1 MTTRANFDTPVTD
14 DVDALVADWL
24 TLPEAAALLDADV
37 VHVRQLLRDRQLIAV
52 RRGDRR
58 VISVPAA
65 FIAEG
70 EVVKKLPGLLTL
82 LADAG
87 YDENA
92 AMRWIFTTDDS
103 LPGSP
108 MQALTEN
115 RHTEVRRRAQ
125 SLAF

>member
-1 MTTRANFDTPVTD
+1 MTHPNLDTPVTD

-24 TLPEAAALLDADV
+24 TLPEAAARLEADV

-52 RRGDRR
+52 RRGERR
-58 VISVPAA
+58 IVSVPAA
-65 FIAEG
+65 FIVEG
-70 EVVKKLPGLLTL
+70 EVVKKLPGLLTVL
-82 LADAG
+82 SDAG

-92 AMRWIFTTDDS
+92 AMRWIFTPDDS